1 MYVKFQCIDS
11 SNCFHILNSTK
22 PTTPTIGISVSHTK
36 KYKDNNK
43 LHDQDAR
50 IEKRKNLGVKF
61 RPGFG
66 YDNDVKD
73 KLGCQ
78 IGENSRTRVW
88 KNGVLKT
95 QNGFLRKS
103 VGETEKEGKIDGKLG
118 VHTNCS
124 TKWRNDKE
132 TQTGFSRKL
141 AHKNEIEG
149 KIGGVQIKSSAKWC
163 NDLKET
169 QNGFFRKPVDRTGSK
184 KKAGGQ
190 LSSGNVEEKVETN
203 DRIENKKRVGGQLS
217 LGNVMEKV
225 ETKCSKKWARYGG
238 CIPVMLE
245 ALETV
250 SNLDEAL
257 KPWEKS
263 LTKKERT
270 IILKEQVE
278 WQRAMEIFEWFK
290 RRGCHE
296 LNVIHYNIMLR
307 ILGKSRRWGAI
318 ERLWDEMRKRR
329 VEPINSTYGTLI
341 DVYSKGGRR
350 EQAMEWLKLM
360 NDRGMVPDE
369 VTMGIVVQMYKM
381 AGEFKKA
388 EEFLKKWSLC
398 KCQVEECVNGA
409 PRSGIRVNGS
419 SGSSVC
425 LSSQTY
431 NNLIDTYGKAG
442 QVKEAYETFHQM
454 LREGIPPTTVTFN
467 TMIHM
472 CGNNGRME
480 EVASLMRKMEGL
492 QCHPDTR
499 TYNILISLHAKHD
512 NIKMAATYFKLMKN
526 ASLEPDTVTYRTLL
540 YAFSIRNMVNEA
552 EKLILEMDKKNLHID
567 EFTQS
572 SLTRMYLEAG
582 MVERSWSWFQ
592 RFHLAGQMSSEC
604 YSANIDAFGERGH
617 ILEAER
623 AFNCCMEGKRLT
635 VLEFNVMIKAYGI
648 SKKYNEACYLF
659 DSMEKHGL
667 SPDRC
672 SYNSLIQM
680 LAGADLPLKAA
691 SYARKMQEAGLV
703 DDCIPYCAVI
713 SSFVKVGQ
721 LEMAVRLFDEM
732 ITVDVKPDVVV
743 YGVLINAFADIG
755 SVKDATKY
763 LVEMKKSGLEANAV
777 IYTSLIKLYTKVGY
791 LREAQETYKMLQ
803 SFEAGADVYSSN
815 CMIDLFSER
824 SMVRQAEEIFE
835 HLKQKGNANEFS
847 YAMML
852 CMYKRNGMFKE
863 AIQNVRKMRELGL
876 MTDLLSYNNVLGLY
890 ATDGRFKEALAT
902 YKEMLSSA
910 IQPDDSTFKSLGIV
924 LLKCGV
930 PKEAVSKLEST
941 RKKDPQIGMQKWAS
955 ALSSVINVLDTDCP
969 DREDA

>member
-1 MYVKFQCIDS
+1 MYVKFQYVDT

-22 PTTPTIGISVSHTK
+22 PTPSVGISIPPTK
-36 KYKDNNK
+36 KYKDQNK
-43 LHDQDAR
+43 LNDPNGR
-50 IEKRKNLGVKF
+50 IEKSKILGVKF
-61 RPGFG
+61 RPGVG
-66 YDNDVKD
+66 YGDDVKE
-73 KLGCQ
+73 KLDYQ
-78 IGENSRTRVW
+78 IGKNSHTRVW

-95 QNGFLRKS
+95 QNGFLRKPVDEIES
-103 VGETEKEGKIDGKLG
+103 EEKIDGRSSWSNG
-118 VHTNCS
+118 VQTKCS
-124 TKWRNDKE
+124 TKWRND
-132 TQTGFSRKL
+132 
-141 AHKNEIEG
+141 
-149 KIGGVQIKSSAKWC
+149 V
-163 NDLKET
+163 KET
-169 QNGFFRKPVDRTGSK
+169 QNGFLRKPVDRTESEEKIDGKLSSVNVVQTNCSTKWCNDVKETQNGVFRKPVDRTENK
-184 KKAGGQ
+184 KKVGGQ
-190 LSSGNVEEKVETN
+190 LSSGNA
-203 DRIENKKRVGGQLS
+203 
-217 LGNVMEKV
+217 MEKV
-225 ETKCSKKWARYGG
+225 QTKGLKKWARYGG

-296 LNVIHYNIMLR
+296 LNVIHYNIVLR
-307 ILGKSRRWGAI
+307 ILGKSQRWDEI
-318 ERLWDEMRKRR
+318 ERLWGKMRERR
-329 VEPINSTYGTLI
+329 IEPINSTYGTLI

-360 NDRGMVPDE
+360 NERGMVPDE

-398 KCQVEECVNGA
+398 KCQVEERVNGG

-425 LSSQTY
+425 LSSHTY

-454 LREGIPPTTVTFN
+454 LREGILPTTVTFN

-512 NIKMAATYFKLMKN
+512 NIEMAATYFKIMKD
-526 ASLEPDTVTYRTLL
+526 ASLEPDAVTYRTLL
-540 YAFSIRNMVNEA
+540 YAFSIRNMVSEA
-552 EKLILEMDKKNLHID
+552 EKLILEMDKKDLQID

-572 SLTRMYLEAG
+572 ALTRMYLEAG
-582 MVERSWSWFQ
+582 MVEMSWSWFQ
-592 RFHLAGQMSSEC
+592 RFHLAGKMSSEC
-604 YSANIDAFGERGH
+604 YSANIDAYGERGH
-617 ILEAER
+617 ISEAER
-623 AFNCCMEGKRLT
+623 AFNCCSEGKRLT

-667 SPDRC
+667 SPDKC
-672 SYNSLIQM
+672 SYSSLIQM

-691 SYARKMQEAGLV
+691 SYVREMKEAGLV

-721 LEMAVRLFDEM
+721 LEMAVSLFDEM
-732 ITVDVKPDVVV
+732 IVFGIKPDVVV
-743 YGVLINAFADIG
+743 YGVLINAFADMG

-763 LVEMKKSGLEANAV
+763 LVEMRNSGLEANAV

-803 SFEAGADVYSSN
+803 SFEEGLDVYSSN
-815 CMIDLFSER
+815 CMIDLYSER
-824 SMVRQAEEIFE
+824 SMVKQAEEIFE
-835 HLKQKGNANEFS
+835 HLKKKGNANEFS

-852 CMYKRNGMFKE
+852 CMYRRNGMFKE
-863 AIQNVRKMRELGL
+863 AIQNARKMKELGL
-876 MTDLLSYNNVLGLY
+876 LTDLLSYNNVLGLC
-890 ATDGRFKEALAT
+890 ASDGRYKEALAT

-930 PKEAVSKLEST
+930 PKEAISKLESM
-941 RKKDPQIGMQKWAS
+941 RKKDPQSGVQEWTS
-955 ALSSVINVLDTDCP
+955 ALSSVIGVLDTDSP
-969 DREDA
+969 DSKDA

>member
-1 MYVKFQCIDS
+1 MFVKLQYVDT

-22 PTTPTIGISVSHTK
+22 SIPSIGISIPTTK
-36 KYKDNNK
+36 KYKEQNQ
-43 LHDQDAR
+43 LHDPNGK
-50 IEKRKNLGVKF
+50 IEKSKNLGFKF
-61 RPGFG
+61 RPGVG
-66 YDNDVKD
+66 YDSDVKE
-73 KLGCQ
+73 KLDYQ
-78 IGENSRTRVW
+78 IGKNSRTHVW

-95 QNGFLRKS
+95 QNGFLKKPADKT
-103 VGETEKEGKIDGKLG
+103 ETEGKIDGEK
-118 VHTNCS
+118 VQTECS
-124 TKWRNDKE
+124 TKWANETHVVKTRN
-132 TQTGFSRKL
+132 GFSK
-141 AHKNEIEG
+141 KPVETSESEE
-149 KIGGVQIKSSAKWC
+149 KIGGELSTGNVMEKAQTECSTTWVNVTHAVK
-163 NDLKET
+163 NGGLKT
-169 QNGFFRKPVDRTGSK
+169 QNGFLRKPVERSENK
-184 KKAGGQ
+184 NKISGQ
-190 LSSGNVEEKVETN
+190 LSSGNVAEKV
-203 DRIENKKRVGGQLS
+203 Q
-217 LGNVMEKV
+217 
-225 ETKCSKKWARYGG
+225 TKCSTKWARYGG

-250 SNLDEAL
+250 SDLDEAL

-307 ILGKSRRWGAI
+307 ILGKARRWGEI
-318 ERLWDEMRKRR
+318 ERLWGEMRVKR

-350 EQAMEWLKLM
+350 EQAMKWLKLM
-360 NDRGMVPDE
+360 NERGMVPDE

-381 AGEFKKA
+381 AGEFKMA

-398 KCQVEECVNGA
+398 KYLVEERVNGA
-409 PRSGIRVNGS
+409 TRSGIRVNGS

-425 LSSQTY
+425 LSSHTY

-442 QVKEAYETFHQM
+442 QVKEAYDTFHEM
-454 LREGIPPTTVTFN
+454 LKEGILPTTVTFN

-480 EVASLMRKMEGL
+480 EVASLMRKMEEL

-512 NIKMAATYFKLMKN
+512 NIGMAATYFKLMKD
-526 ASLEPDTVTYRTLL
+526 ASLEPDAVTYRTLL
-540 YAFSIRNMVNEA
+540 YAFSIRNMVIEA
-552 EKLILEMDKKNLHID
+552 EKLILEMDKKDLEID

-572 SLTRMYLEAG
+572 ALTRMYLEAG
-582 MVERSWSWFQ
+582 MVEKSWSWFQ
-592 RFHLAGQMSSEC
+592 RFHLAGKMASEC

-623 AFNCCMEGKRLT
+623 VFNCCKEGKRLT

-648 SKKYNEACYLF
+648 SKKYDEACYLF

-672 SYNSLIQM
+672 SFSSLIQM
-680 LAGADLPLKAA
+680 LAAADLPLRAA
-691 SYARKMQEAGLV
+691 SYVRKMQEAGLV

-713 SSFVKVGQ
+713 SSFAKVGQ

-732 ITVDVKPDVVV
+732 IAFDVKPDVVV

-755 SVKDATKY
+755 SVKEATKY
-763 LVEMKKSGLEANAV
+763 LIEMRNSGLETNVV

-791 LREAQETYKMLQ
+791 LREAEETYKMLQ

-815 CMIDLFSER
+815 CMIDLYSER
-824 SMVRQAEEIFE
+824 SMVGQAEEIFE
-835 HLKQKGNANEFS
+835 NLKRKGNANEFS

-852 CMYKRNGMFKE
+852 CMYKRTGMFKE
-863 AIQNVRKMRELGL
+863 AIQIARKMRELGL
-876 MTDLLSYNNVLGLY
+876 LTDLLSCNNVLGLY
-890 ATDGRFKEALAT
+890 ATDGRFREALAT
-902 YKEMLSSA
+902 YNDMLSSS

-930 PKEAVSKLEST
+930 PKEAVGKLEFM
-941 RKKDPQIGMQKWAS
+941 RKKDPQSGMQKWS
-955 ALSSVINVLDTDCP
+955 STLSSVIGVLDTDSP

>member
-1 MYVKFQCIDS
+1 MYVKFQYVDT

-22 PTTPTIGISVSHTK
+22 PTPSIGISIPPTK
-36 KYKDNNK
+36 KYKDQNK
-43 LHDQDAR
+43 LNDPNGR
-50 IEKRKNLGVKF
+50 IEKSKNLGVKF
-61 RPGFG
+61 RTGVG
-66 YDNDVKD
+66 YGNDVKE
-73 KLGCQ
+73 KLDYQ
-78 IGENSRTRVW
+78 IGKNSHTHVW

-95 QNGFLRKS
+95 QNGFLRKP
-103 VGETEKEGKIDGKLG
+103 VDETDSEEKIDGQSNSGNG
-118 VHTNCS
+118 VQTKCS
-124 TKWRNDKE
+124 TKWRNDVKE
-132 TQTGFSRKL
+132 AQNGFLRKPVDKTESEEKVDGKWSSLNVVQTNCSK
-141 AHKNEIEG
+141 
-149 KIGGVQIKSSAKWC
+149 KWC
-163 NDLKET
+163 KDVKET
-169 QNGFFRKPVDRTGSK
+169 QNGVLKTQNGVFRKPVDRTENNK
-184 KKAGGQ
+184 KNGGQ
-190 LSSGNVEEKVETN
+190 LGSGNA
-203 DRIENKKRVGGQLS
+203 
-217 LGNVMEKV
+217 MEKV
-225 ETKCSKKWARYGG
+225 QTKGSKKWARYGG

-245 ALETV
+245 ALEKV

-278 WQRAMEIFEWFK
+278 WHRAMEIFEWFK

-296 LNVIHYNIMLR
+296 LNVIHYNIILR
-307 ILGKSRRWGAI
+307 ILGKSQRWGEI
-318 ERLWDEMRKRR
+318 ERLLGEMRERR

-350 EQAMEWLKLM
+350 EQAMEWLNLM
-360 NDRGMVPDE
+360 NERGMVPDE

-398 KCQVEECVNGA
+398 KCQGEERINGG

-425 LSSQTY
+425 LSSHTY

-454 LREGIPPTTVTFN
+454 LREGILPTTVTFN

-480 EVASLMRKMEGL
+480 EVASLMRKMKGL

-512 NIKMAATYFKLMKN
+512 NIEMAATYFKIMKD
-526 ASLEPDTVTYRTLL
+526 ASLEPDAVTYRTLL
-540 YAFSIRNMVNEA
+540 YAFSIRNMVSEA
-552 EKLILEMDKKNLHID
+552 EKLILEMDKKDLQID

-572 SLTRMYLEAG
+572 ALTRMYLEAG
-582 MVERSWSWFQ
+582 MVEKSWSWFQ
-592 RFHLAGQMSSEC
+592 RFHLAGKMYSEC

-623 AFNCCMEGKRLT
+623 AFNCCREGKRLT

-672 SYNSLIQM
+672 SYSSLIQM

-691 SYARKMQEAGLV
+691 SYVRKMQEAGLV

-721 LEMAVRLFDEM
+721 LEMAVSLFDEM
-732 ITVDVKPDVVV
+732 IAFDVEPDVVV
-743 YGVLINAFADIG
+743 YGVLINAFADMG

-763 LVEMKKSGLEANAV
+763 LVEMRDSGLEANVV

-791 LREAQETYKMLQ
+791 LREAQETFEMLQ

-815 CMIDLFSER
+815 CMIDLYSER

-852 CMYKRNGMFKE
+852 CMYRRNGMFKE
-863 AIQNVRKMRELGL
+863 AIQNARKMKELGL
-876 MTDLLSYNNVLGLY
+876 LTDLLSYNNVLGLC
-890 ATDGRFKEALAT
+890 ATDGRYKEALAT

-930 PKEAVSKLEST
+930 PKEAIGKLESM
-941 RKKDPQIGMQKWAS
+941 RKKDPQSGVQEWTS
-955 ALSSVINVLDTDCP
+955 ALSSIIGMLDTDCP
-969 DREDA
+969 DSKDA